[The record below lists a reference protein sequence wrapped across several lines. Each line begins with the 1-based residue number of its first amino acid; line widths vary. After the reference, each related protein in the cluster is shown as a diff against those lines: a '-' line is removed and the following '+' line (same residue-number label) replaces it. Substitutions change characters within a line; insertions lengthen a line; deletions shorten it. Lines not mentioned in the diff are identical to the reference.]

1 MSVAKNLTVA
11 LTIGTA
17 GVLSSSPA
25 SAGDKDPDGRNVVT
39 VAFGAG
45 LNTAQPG
52 NAANHHILPK
62 VIEIEVGDVVNFVV
76 GGLHIIR
83 AYDKGVRVR
92 DVKDQ
97 IPDECEVNP
106 VPPASDAPQCFFD
119 NVASPV
125 PVIPSFGLPV
135 YYQGINPLAAPP
147 PAPPFAQ
154 ASAAVNRVESVS
166 FLKRGRFLVICAV
179 LPHFND
185 RMFAWVEVRSRGDK
199 VNDSLD

>member
-1 MSVAKNLTVA
+1 MSIPRNLTVTLTAAVACA
-11 LTIGTA
+11 L
-17 GVLSSSPA
+17 GVTTA
-25 SAGDKDPDGRNVVT
+25 SAQVVDPDGRNVVT

-52 NAANHHILPK
+52 NAANHHVVPK
-62 VIEIEVGDVVNFVV
+62 EIQIEVGDVVNFVV

-83 AYDKGVRVR
+83 AYQPGVFPRQIR
-92 DVKDQ
+92 DQ

-106 VPPASDAPQCFFD
+106 VPSASDAPQCYFD

-125 PVIPSFGLPV
+125 PVIPSFELPV

-166 FLKRGRFLVICAV
+166 FLKKGRFLVICAV

-185 RMFAWVEVRSRGDK
+185 KMLAWVEVLPRG
-199 VNDSLD
+199 SLTQQ